1 MTAFATSAAAGARVE
16 DLRVVAAT
24 IPTDEPESDGTL
36 AWDSTTVV
44 VVELSAGGVTGLGW
58 TYGHQA
64 AAEVIT
70 SKLAD
75 NVVGADVMDI
85 PAIWL
90 ANERAM
96 RNAGR
101 QGIAALA
108 ISAVDIALWDLKA
121 KLLGL
126 PLSRLLGAFRDNAP
140 IYGSGGFCSYS
151 DERLRDQMRGYV
163 EQGITRVKIKVGRD
177 RAHDRHRAAVVR
189 DAIGDAVE
197 FYVDANG
204 AFARQDALYWA
215 DVYAEEFGVS
225 YFEEPVSSEDTEGL
239 RYLRDRVPP
248 KLSIAAGEYG
258 WALPYFTGLVEQV
271 HVVQADVS
279 RCGGI
284 TNMLRVGA
292 LCQAHQLPFSAH
304 CVPNVSAHACCA
316 IQTLAHIEYFHD
328 HVRIEQLLF
337 DGTLSPE
344 GGALRPDPGRAGLG
358 LELRRDELERH
369 AISGGDA

>member
-1 MTAFATSAAAGARVE
+1 MTEPVIE
-16 DLRVVAAT
+16 ELRAVAAT
-24 IPTDEPESDGTL
+24 VPTDEPESDGTL

-44 VVELSAGGVTGLGW
+44 IVEVRAGGQTGLGW

-64 AAEVIT
+64 AASVIE

-75 NVVGADVMDI
+75 NVVGASALDI
-85 PAIWL
+85 PRIWL
-90 ANERAM
+90 ANERAV
-96 RNAGR
+96 RNMGR
-101 QGIAALA
+101 QGVAALA

-121 KLLGL
+121 KLLDV
-126 PLSRLLGAFRDNAP
+126 PLASLLGRFRDSAP

-151 DERLRDQMRGYV
+151 DDRLREQMTGYV
-163 EQGITRVKIKVGRD
+163 EQGITRVKIKVGREPE
-177 RAHDRHRAAVVR
+177 RDRHRAAVVR
-189 DAIGDAVE
+189 EAIGDDVE

-204 AFARQDALYWA
+204 AFDRQDALYWA
-215 DVYAEEFGVS
+215 QVYAGEFGVS

-248 KLSIAAGEYG
+248 NLSIAAGEYG
-258 WALPYFTGLVEQV
+258 WALPYFAGLVEQV
-271 HVVQADVS
+271 HVVQADVT

-304 CVPNVSAHACCA
+304 CVPNVSAHVCCA

-328 HVRIEQLLF
+328 HVRIEELLF
-337 DGTLSPE
+337 DGTLSPDS
-344 GGALRPDPGRAGLG
+344 GALAPDLSRPGLG
-358 LELRRDELERH
+358 LELKRSELERH
-369 AISGGDA
+369 AT